1 MAANALAQALGVD
14 QPVAIGDTVVLT
26 IALYKD
32 GAAYSPTVSAAEFNL
47 KDALDDADSAA
58 LISKTLGAGVAVSTS
73 TATVTIA
80 AANWA
85 SAGITASATLFWALK
100 LTESSGTVTTVA
112 AGTMTVQRT
121 AVLAI

>member
-1 MAANALAQALGVD
+1 MAFNALAQAIGTD
-14 QPVAIGDTVVLT
+14 QPIAIGDTVILSF
-26 IALYKD
+26 ALVKD

-58 LISKTLGAGVAVSTS
+58 LISKTLGAGVVVSSS
-73 TATVTIA
+73 TTTVTIA

-85 SAGITASATLFWALK
+85 TASITTSQTLFWALK
-100 LTESSGTVTTVA
+100 LTESSGTVTTIA

-121 AVLAI
+121 AVLA